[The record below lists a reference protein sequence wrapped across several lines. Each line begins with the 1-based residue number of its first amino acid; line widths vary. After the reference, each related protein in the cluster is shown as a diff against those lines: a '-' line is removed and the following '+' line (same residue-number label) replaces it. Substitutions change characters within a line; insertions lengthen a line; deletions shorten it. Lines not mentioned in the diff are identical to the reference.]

1 MIYNIVHSILREAES
16 INGYGLFSFILFFGF
31 FIGVLVWAGRLKKKY
46 LDHMGELPLD
56 GGERIKDSTDKTKSG
71 KI

>member
-1 MIYNIVHSILREAES
+1 MIYNIVHSILREAEN

-56 GGERIKDSTDKTKSG
+56 GGERSQNSTDKIKPG